1 MFHWIITRDDGT
13 RLTIVPRLRF
23 VIREGKKVLQQLHL
37 EHNASSLLDKA
48 RKQHWIDVPVIEDEQ
63 GGE

>member
-1 MFHWIITRDDGT
+1 MSHWIITRDDGI

-37 EHNASSLLDKA
+37 EHSLLDKA

-63 GGE
+63 EGE